1 MKKFFSFIM
10 IALMSIMTLNAE
22 NTRIYCKMAQD
33 WWKVDG
39 AAVGCHSWGTGQGT
53 DWPGVRMTPVEGEAD
68 TWYIDLNTADVQN
81 VIFTRFNPTDNGNL
95 DWGAKTK
102 DLTIPA
108 DGKNLF
114 TITTTE
120 AVWGDP
126 GCDGEWS
133 VYGEEPTPKDE
144 GFGIIVNGT
153 EKIKGQKNEAQVE
166 FLEYMIEANL
176 TAGATFQLYD
186 FANDAT
192 WTEANIDE
200 ASTPNV
206 TINANNLYEA
216 TADGKYTIY
225 LKMYGPEN
233 NQVYIAYEASTG
245 LRDAIINAPVKK
257 VMVDGIL
264 YIVKDNKVY
273 TAQGF

>member
-1 MKKFFSFIM
+1 MKKIFSFILV
-10 IALMSIMTLNAE
+10 ALMSIMTLNAE

-53 DWPGVRMTPVEGEAD
+53 TWPGVRMTPVDGEAD

-81 VIFTRFNPTDNGNL
+81 VIFTRVNPSDQGDL
-95 DWGAKTK
+95 YWGAKTK
-102 DLTIPA
+102 DLTIPT

-114 TITTTE
+114 TITTSSE
-120 AVWGDP
+120 SWGDP

-153 EKIKGQKNEAQVE
+153 KKIKGQKNEAQVD

-257 VMVDGIL
+257 VMVGGIF

>member
-1 MKKFFSFIM
+1 MKKFFLFIM
-10 IALMSIMTLNAE
+10 VALMSIMTLNAE
-22 NTRIYCKMAQD
+22 NTRIYCKMSQD

-68 TWYIDLNTADVQN
+68 TWYIDLNTEDVQN
-81 VIFTRFNPTDNGNL
+81 VIFTRVNPSDEGNL

-102 DLTIPA
+102 DLQIPT

-144 GFGIIVNGT
+144 GFGIILGDGSTV
-153 EKIKGQKNEAQVE
+153 KGWKNEAQVD

-192 WTEANIDE
+192 WTEANVDE

-206 TINANNLYEA
+206 TINASNVYEVL
-216 TADGKYTIY
+216 ADGHYTIY

-245 LRDAIINAPVKK
+245 LREAIINAPVKK